1 MGQEPRHQRD
11 SFITCVLSLGQKG
24 SALSSTPARV
34 MRFRL
39 AIVWG
44 TGELSAEQGRGELR
58 EVGDGDLSRE
68 PGCVG
73 EGGGGK
79 TKEGG
84 GRSEPR
90 ALAGALRSQDQL
102 SECLGLGPPRALSL
116 LVQDEMSLC
125 TLFPRGGGEPPSQS
139 CWQAILCRGRKAMLQ
154 VGDRSSCEN

>member
-1 MGQEPRHQRD
+1 
-11 SFITCVLSLGQKG
+11 
-24 SALSSTPARV
+24 

-58 EVGDGDLSRE
+58 EVGDGDLSME
-68 PGCVG
+68 PGSVG
-73 EGGGGK
+73 AGGGGK

-90 ALAGALRSQDQL
+90 AAATGALRSQDQL

-116 LVQDEMSLC
+116 RRQDEMKLC
-125 TLFPRGGGEPPSQS
+125 TLFPRGGEEPPSQS
-139 CWQAILCRGRKAMLQ
+139 CWQAILWRGRKAMLQ
-154 VGDRSSCEN
+154 IGDRSSCK